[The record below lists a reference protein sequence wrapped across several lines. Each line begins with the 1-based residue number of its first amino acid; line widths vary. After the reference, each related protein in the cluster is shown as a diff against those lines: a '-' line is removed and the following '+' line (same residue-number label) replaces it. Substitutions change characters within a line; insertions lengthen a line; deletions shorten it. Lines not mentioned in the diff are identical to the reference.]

1 MKSEYRTNKKL
12 QELGMMD
19 EGLRLSANELLQDG
33 AEGEKAEDLRK
44 GR

>member
-1 MKSEYRTNKKL
+1 MKSEYGTNKKL

-19 EGLRLSANELLQDG
+19 EDLRLSANELLQDG
-33 AEGEKAEDLRK
+33 AEGEKAEELRK